1 MKNYLLE
8 PVGLPAFDQ
17 LHASDVE
24 PAVDVVLAANHARL
38 TTLASQTA
46 PDWDSLVA
54 PLDDMAEALHR
65 AFGPAA
71 HLNAVCNTPELRAAY
86 NACLPKLS
94 AYETELGQHAGLYQ
108 AFQALAARSSALQ
121 LDAVQEK
128 ILRDELR
135 DFRLAGVHLPA
146 KEKARFKVVQQRLS
160 ELEAKF
166 EEQVLDAT
174 DAWHLD
180 IDDAARLAG
189 IPAGDH
195 ARFAAQ
201 AQAAG
206 LTGWRLTL
214 DYPSYHAV
222 ITHAD
227 DRALREQLYAAYSTR
242 ASEQGDARFDNTP
255 VMQDILALRQETA
268 ALLGFASFAAYS
280 LADKMADSP
289 DDALAFLHR
298 LAAAARRRAQQELV
312 DLQDFARTE
321 LGITELAAWDLA
333 YASEKLREQR
343 FALSQEAL
351 RPYFPAPRVLEGLFA
366 VAEQLY
372 GIRFVP
378 LPTVST
384 WHADVRVFE
393 LRDAEDAACG
403 VLYTDLYAR
412 PRKRAGAWMDDCLT
426 RRRRHGQWQQ
436 PAAYLVCNFAPPGA
450 DDTSALL
457 SHDDVVTLFHEFGH
471 CLHHLLTR
479 VEYPSVAGINGM
491 EWDAV
496 ELPSQFHENFAWQPA
511 VLDRIARHY
520 VSGESLPAA
529 LRDRLLASRHFHS
542 GLHLVRQLE
551 FALFDLE
558 LHRAGAAPEIATV
571 LQTVRRQVA
580 VAPVPAYNR
589 FAHSFT
595 HVFGGGYAAGY
606 YSYLWAEVLA
616 ADAYTAFRGPFD
628 TMAGRRFLA
637 EILARGGSRPAL
649 ESFRA
654 YRGRDPD
661 ETALLRQYGLT
672 EEDDVCASTS

>member
-1 MKNYLLE
+1 MDNPLLAPE
-8 PVGLPAFDQ
+8 GLPAFDR
-17 LHASDVE
+17 LHARAVE
-24 PAVDVVLAANHARL
+24 PAVDAVLAANRARL
-38 TTLASQTA
+38 TTLAHQAA
-46 PDWDSLVA
+46 PDWDSLVT

-108 AFQALAARSSALQ
+108 CFQALAARADALQ
-121 LDAVQEK
+121 LDAVQRK
-128 ILRDELR
+128 ILHDELR

-146 KEKARFKVVQQRLS
+146 EQKARFKAVQQRLA
-160 ELEAKF
+160 EQEAKF

-174 DAWHLD
+174 DAWRLD
-180 IDDAARLAG
+180 IHDEARLAG
-189 IPAGDH
+189 IPAGDR

-201 AQAAG
+201 AKDAG
-206 LTGWRLTL
+206 VAGWRLTL

-227 DRALREQLYAAYSTR
+227 DRSLREQLYAAYSTR
-242 ASEQGDARFDNTP
+242 ASDQGDARFDNTP
-255 VMQDILALRQETA
+255 VMRDILALRQEA
-268 ALLGFASFAAYS
+268 ATLLGFDSFAAYS

-298 LAAAARRRAQQELV
+298 LAIAARPRAQQELAA
-312 DLQDFARTE
+312 LQAFARAK
-321 LGITELAAWDLA
+321 LGIAELAAWDMA
-333 YASEKLREQR
+333 YASEKLREQK

-351 RPYFPAPRVLEGLFA
+351 RPYFPAPQVLDGLFA

-372 GIRFVP
+372 GVRFTP
-378 LPTVST
+378 LQSVST
-384 WHADVRVFE
+384 WHAEVRVYE
-393 LRDAEDAACG
+393 LRDANDAACG
-403 VLYTDLYAR
+403 ILYTDLYAR

-426 RRRRHGQWQQ
+426 RRRRNGRWQH
-436 PAAYLVCNFAPPGA
+436 PAAYLVCNFAPPGS
-450 DDTSALL
+450 DRPALL
-457 SHDDVVTLFHEFGH
+457 NHDDVVTLFHEFGH

-479 VEYPSVAGINGM
+479 VAYPGVAGINGV

-511 VLDRIARHY
+511 VLDRIARHHA
-520 VSGESLPAA
+520 SGEPLPAE
-529 LRDRLLASRHFHS
+529 LRDRLLASRRFHS

-558 LHRAGAAPEIATV
+558 LHRAGPTPDIGAL

-595 HVFGGGYAAGY
+595 HIFGGGYAAGY

-616 ADAYTAFRGPFD
+616 ADAYTAFREPLD
-628 TMAGRRFLA
+628 TAAGRRFLE
-637 EILARGGSRPAL
+637 EILTRGGSRPAL

-661 ETALLRQYGLT
+661 ETALLHQYGLI
-672 EEDDVCASTS
+672 EEDKACATAS

>member
-1 MKNYLLE
+1 MNNS
-8 PVGLPAFDQ
+8 LPSTGDLPDFDQ
-17 LHASDVE
+17 LHAADIE
-24 PAVDVVLAANHARL
+24 PAVDALLAANRARL
-38 TTLASQTA
+38 TRLAAQTV
-46 PDWDSLVA
+46 PDWNSLVV
-54 PLDDMAEALHR
+54 PLDDMAEALQR

-94 AYETELGQHAGLYQ
+94 AYETELGQHSGLYQ
-108 AFQALAARSSALQ
+108 AFQALAAQADALQ
-121 LDAVQEK
+121 LDVVQRK
-128 ILRDELR
+128 ILHDELR

-146 KEKARFKVVQQRLS
+146 AQKARFKTVQQRLA

-180 IDDAARLAG
+180 VQDETRLAG
-189 IPAGDH
+189 IPAGDR

-201 AQAAG
+201 AQAAHV
-206 LTGWRLTL
+206 TGWRLTL

-227 DRALREQLYAAYSTR
+227 DRPLREQIYAAYATR
-242 ASEQGDARFDNTP
+242 ASEQGAAQFDNTP
-255 VMQDILALRQETA
+255 VMQEILVLRQETA
-268 ALLGFASFAAYS
+268 TLLGFDNFAAYS

-289 DDALAFLHR
+289 SAALTFLQR
-298 LAAAARRRAQQELV
+298 LANVARPRAQQELA
-312 DLQDFARTE
+312 DLQAFARAE
-321 LGITELAAWDLA
+321 LGIAELAAWDMA
-333 YASEKLREQR
+333 YASEKLREKR

-351 RPYFPAPRVLEGLFA
+351 RPYFPAPQVLDGLFA

-372 GIRFVP
+372 GIRFAPVQ
-378 LPTVST
+378 TVSI
-384 WHADVRVFE
+384 WHDDVRVFE
-393 LRDAEDAACG
+393 LRDTNDAACG
-403 VLYTDLYAR
+403 ILYTDLYAR
-412 PRKRAGAWMDDCLT
+412 PRKRSGAWMDECLT
-426 RRRRHGQWQQ
+426 RRRRNGQWQH
-436 PAAYLVCNFAPPGA
+436 PAAYLVCNFAPPG
-450 DDTSALL
+450 DNTPALL

-479 VEYPSVAGINGM
+479 VEYPSVAGISGV

-511 VLDRIARHY
+511 VLDRIARHHAT
-520 VSGESLPAA
+520 GAALPAG
-529 LRDRLLASRHFHS
+529 LRDRLLASRRFHS

-558 LHRAGAAPEIATV
+558 LHRAGNTPDIGAV

-595 HVFGGGYAAGY
+595 HIFGGGYAAGY

-616 ADAYTAFRGPFD
+616 ADAYTAFREPLD
-628 TMAGRRFLA
+628 TTTGQRFLA

-649 ESFRA
+649 DSFRA
-654 YRGRDPD
+654 YRGREPD
-661 ETALLRQYGLT
+661 ETALLQQYGLAA
-672 EEDDVCASTS
+672 EDNACATAF